1 MQIQAP
7 VGTKLLLV
15 FKAMPFIP
23 QMNPKTGTV
32 EHVMNVQRC
41 VFRGPEPYSDGG
53 MFLFDFPVED
63 GKTMQFSVDADAIM
77 MYTTAPVVVAP
88 PERRIVS

>member
-7 VGTKLLLV
+7 VGTELLLV

-41 VFRGPEPYSDGG
+41 VFRGPEPYGDGSTL
-53 MFLFDFPVED
+53 LFDFPVND
-63 GKTMQFSVDADAIM
+63 GKTMQFSVDVEAIM
-77 MYTTAPVVVAP
+77 MYTTASTLVAP
-88 PERRIVS
+88 PEKRIVS